1 MSWTDNVPSYPPVPI
16 DELYSSAKK
25 WAEKGDWKQSKDLAI
40 KKAVSIVTCM
50 DCRLLPDRIFGLEL
64 GDAEYIRNAGGR
76 VTDDVIR
83 SLLIAQELLNTKE
96 IVLMHHTDC
105 GAMYASKKHD
115 QFLEKVKNK
124 LRVPGLLWSVLT
136 GFLTLFKAVSGVDL
150 VSYNALP
157 IGPTMKDLENSVVED
172 VEKLEKSPLIAK
184 EIPIYGVIYHCE
196 SGEVT
201 EVTRKRSSQG
211 MSSG

>member
-1 MSWTDNVPSYPPVPI
+1 MSWTEEVASFPSVPI
-16 DELYSSAKK
+16 DELLSNAKK
-25 WAEKGDWKQSKDLAI
+25 WAEKGEWKKQKDLAI

-50 DCRLLPDRIFGLEL
+50 DCRVLPDKIFDLEL

-105 GAMYASKKHD
+105 GAQYATRKHD
-115 QFLEKVKNK
+115 QFLDKVQKK
-124 LRVPGLLWSVLT
+124 L
-136 GFLTLFKAVSGVDL
+136 GVDL
-150 VSYNALP
+150 SKYNALP
-157 IGPTMKDLENSVVED
+157 IGMSLKDLENSVVED

-184 EIPIYGVIYHCE
+184 DIPIYGVIYHTE
-196 SGEVT
+196 NGQVT
-201 EVTRKRSSQG
+201 EVTRRRSSQG
-211 MSSG
+211 MSS